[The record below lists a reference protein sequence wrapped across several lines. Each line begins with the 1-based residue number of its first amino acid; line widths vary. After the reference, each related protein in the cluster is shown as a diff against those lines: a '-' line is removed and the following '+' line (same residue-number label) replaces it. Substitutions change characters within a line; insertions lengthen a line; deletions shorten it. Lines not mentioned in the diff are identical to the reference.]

1 MLWGALAAVV
11 LLVGWAATS
20 GKSDTT
26 SATTNGPVDN
36 VELLRVAWNK
46 LPAATQFEVCAS
58 VHRDGLD
65 VAADDVQRAAG
76 KFGSATHDDVT
87 FFLDLACN

>member
-1 MLWGALAAVV
+1 VVGLVVIGSGAL
-11 LLVGWAATS
+11 
-20 GKSDTT
+20 KKDTK
-26 SATTNGPVDN
+26 ATTNGAGVGPVDN
-36 VELLRVAWNK
+36 VELLRVAWNN

>member
-1 MLWGALAAVV
+1 MFWGALAAVI
-11 LLVGWAATS
+11 LLVGLKATLDR
-20 GKSDTT
+20 SDTT

-65 VAADDVQRAAG
+65 VAAVGVQRAAG